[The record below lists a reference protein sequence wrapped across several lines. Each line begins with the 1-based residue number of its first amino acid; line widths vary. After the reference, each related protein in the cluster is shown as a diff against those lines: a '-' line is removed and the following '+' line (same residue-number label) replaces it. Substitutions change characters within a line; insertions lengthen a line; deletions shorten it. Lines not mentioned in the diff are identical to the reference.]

1 MKFDTNQ
8 VAIVEN
14 QTSVPPDPKNDT
26 SVAHLLERFGDDPF
40 FINPN
45 GLCNFEEV
53 EQPKAEEGA
62 VPALLLQITEWI
74 GSKKPVISPV
84 KPQPV

>member
-1 MKFDTNQ
+1 MKFDPNQ
-8 VAIVEN
+8 VAIVES

-26 SVAHLLERFGDDPF
+26 SVEQLREPFGDHSF
-40 FINPN
+40 FLNPN

-62 VPALLLQITEWI
+62 VPALLIQITEWI
-74 GSKKPVISPV
+74 GRKKAFISPV

>member
-8 VAIVEN
+8 VAIVGN
-14 QTSVPPDPKNDT
+14 QTSVPPDPKNDA
-26 SVAHLLERFGDDPF
+26 SVEQLREPFGDHSF
-40 FINPN
+40 FLKSN

-62 VPALLLQITEWI
+62 VPALLIQITEWV
-74 GSKKPVISPV
+74 GRKKTFISPV

>member
-26 SVAHLLERFGDDPF
+26 SVVQQRERFGDDPF

-62 VPALLLQITEWI
+62 VPALLIQTTEWI
-74 GSKKPVISPV
+74 GRKKAFISPV

>member
-14 QTSVPPDPKNDT
+14 QTSVPLDPKNDT
-26 SVAHLLERFGDDPF
+26 SVEQLREPFGDHSF
-40 FINPN
+40 FLNPN

-53 EQPKAEEGA
+53 E
-62 VPALLLQITEWI
+62 
-74 GSKKPVISPV
+74 
-84 KPQPV
+84 

>member
-8 VAIVEN
+8 VAIVES
-14 QTSVPPDPKNDT
+14 QTGMRPAPKNDT
-26 SVAHLLERFGDDPF
+26 SVVQLRERFGDGPF
-40 FINPN
+40 FLNPN

-62 VPALLLQITEWI
+62 VPALLIQITEWI
-74 GSKKPVISPV
+74 GCKNPFISPV

>member
-1 MKFDTNQ
+1 MKFDINQ

-40 FINPN
+40 FLNPN

-53 EQPKAEEGA
+53 EQSKTGEGA
-62 VPALLLQITEWI
+62 APALLIQITERI
-74 GSKKPVISPV
+74 GCKKSFIGPV
-84 KPQPV
+84 KPRPA